1 MQAVSGV
8 VSFVVLESSCV
19 WVTRV
24 QGITLLMLTVCA
36 VTKKRSLSWYRSAN
50 VPPAARTS
58 GRNPVRIFV
67 VHLLPSEEWADRKCH
82 CNYMNTMG
90 KTCSTP
96 GETVNL
102 KCEIL
107 FEYSEAWCTAWVT

>member
-1 MQAVSGV
+1 MQAVSRV
-8 VSFVVLESSCV
+8 VLFVVLGSCCV
-19 WVTRV
+19 CVTRV
-24 QGITLLMLTVCA
+24 QGSTHLMLTVCA

-50 VPPAARTS
+50 VPPVAHIS
-58 GRNPVRIFV
+58 GRNPVRTFV
-67 VHLLPSEEWADRKCH
+67 VHLLPSEQWADRKCH
-82 CNYMNTMG
+82 CNYMKTNSMG

-107 FEYSEAWCTAWVT
+107 FESS